1 MFAGLAALW
10 LTFPFPCPAQDSIVV
25 VDRGMPPARV
35 WSVVEFPFK
44 VLQAPLVLVG
54 GLVGWFADRA
64 ERGRWVST
72 AQRVQGSVAK
82 RGVRPSVSGQG
93 SNSGLGPTATV
104 GWWPRGTSERFAL
117 LQGGVTQRGYWLAQ
131 LRAGTSGIETTVRAE
146 ERPRDVFFGIGNGT
160 SEDDWTDYRLHRIS
174 AGARLTARPAA
185 SLRVLAAFDW
195 SRTRTSAGSDPAHV
209 DIDSALSPAARPGF
223 GIVYQAVSVSGGLE
237 YRAGAPHALERR
249 GSWIATEYRWTA
261 SRTSGVADFG
271 VWRAGAGF
279 ELPFDHH
286 RRSVVLAL
294 SLESLR
300 PTSAGVVP
308 FYVLPSLGGAR
319 TLPSFR
325 SDRFRDR
332 DALLG
337 IFEYRYRV
345 WSEPDDRV
353 WVDAV
358 LFTNAGIVGPR
369 AFDALSTAR
378 VHQSTGLAIAVVG
391 RGAAL
396 GRVGLSKG
404 SDGWGITFAMS
415 RGF

>member
-1 MFAGLAALW
+1 
-10 LTFPFPCPAQDSIVV
+10 
-25 VDRGMPPARV
+25 MPPPRV
-35 WSVVEFPFK
+35 WSVLEFPFK
-44 VLQAPLVLVG
+44 VLQAPLVVVG

-82 RGVRPSVSGQG
+82 RGVRPSLGGHG
-93 SNSGLGPTATV
+93 SNSGMGPTATV
-104 GWWPRGTSERFAL
+104 GWWPRGASQRFAL

-131 LRAGTSGIETTVRAE
+131 LRAGAGTGEASVRAE
-146 ERPRDVFFGIGNGT
+146 ERAQDMFFGIGNGT
-160 SEDDWTDYRLHRIS
+160 REDDWTDYRLHRIS
-174 AGARLTARPAA
+174 AGARLSARPAG
-185 SLRVLAAFDW
+185 SVRMHAAFEW
-195 SRTRTSAGSDPAHV
+195 SRTSTSAGSDASHPN
-209 DIDSALSPAARPGF
+209 IDSALTAAARPGF
-223 GIVYQAVSVSGGLE
+223 GITYQAVTVSGGLE
-237 YRAGAPHALERR
+237 YRAGAPHAIERR
-249 GSWIATEYRWTA
+249 GSWLAAEYRWTA

-279 ELPFDHH
+279 ELPFDYH
-286 RRSVVLAL
+286 RRSIVLAL

-300 PTSAGVVP
+300 PTSSGLVP
-308 FYVLPSLGGAR
+308 FYMLPGLGGAR

-337 IFEYRYRV
+337 VLEYRYRV

-358 LFTNAGIVGPR
+358 LFTDAGIVAPR
-369 AFDALSTAR
+369 VFDALSTAR
-378 VHQSTGLAIAVVG
+378 VHESTGLAIAVVG
-391 RGAAL
+391 HGAAL

-404 SDGWGITFAMS
+404 SDGWGITFVMS